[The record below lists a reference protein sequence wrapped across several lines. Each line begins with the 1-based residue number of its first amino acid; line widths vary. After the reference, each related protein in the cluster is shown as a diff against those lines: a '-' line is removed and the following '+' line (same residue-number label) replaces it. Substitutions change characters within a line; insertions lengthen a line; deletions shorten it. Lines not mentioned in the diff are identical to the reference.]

1 MGSIK
6 LPHASGNSMSIA
18 APATNPASDLELKL
32 PATVGSNGKVLKVD
46 GSSNLGW
53 GGNLPA
59 FAAYTNTQQD
69 FTGSEK
75 INLDTEILDSDGCYD
90 HSTNYRFTP
99 TTAGWYFVYLSL
111 VIQGTSSNTLK
122 GARGSIVKNGSAT
135 ICQGWGDPNDS
146 YTENRVNGCC
156 SGIVQLNGSSDYIEG
171 FGYGIVTGGGS
182 ARIAADVSNA
192 MGGFL
197 LMGI

>member
-6 LPHASGNSMSIA
+6 LPHGSGGSMSIA
-18 APATNPASDLELKL
+18 APSLQPSGDLELKL

-59 FAAYTNTQQD
+59 FSVYRSTQQD
-69 FTGSEK
+69 FTGSAK
-75 INLDTEILDSDGCYD
+75 IEFDTETLDSDGCFD
-90 HSTNYRFTP
+90 NSSNYRFTP
-99 TTAGWYFVYLSL
+99 TTAGWYFVCLSL
-111 VIQGTSSNTLK
+111 TMQGTASNTLK
-122 GARGSIVKNGSAT
+122 GARGSILKNGT
-135 ICQGWGDPNDS
+135 EGVCQGWGDPNDS
-146 YTENRVNGCC
+146 YSENRVNGCC

-171 FGYGIVTGGGS
+171 FGYGIVTGAGS
-182 ARIAADVSNA
+182 ARIDGTRMNNMA
-192 MGGFL
+192 GFL